1 MHIIFLK
8 KCCPRN
14 WLTFVATHNV
24 IMAATGEE
32 PVKETDK
39 SKQGILHIR
48 LDQVLLDDSQALAK
62 ELGFNLSTH
71 VRVLL
76 RKALDERKKRG

>member
-1 MHIIFLK
+1 MCVAVVNILFLHLHK
-8 KCCPRN
+8 ASTMSTPEQEAKS
-14 WLTFVATHNV
+14 
-24 IMAATGEE
+24 EE
-32 PVKETDK
+32 K

-48 LDQVLLDDSQALAK
+48 LDQKLLDDSQALAK

-76 RKALDERKKRG
+76 RKALDERKKK

>member
-1 MHIIFLK
+1 MS
-8 KCCPRN
+8 PPERE
-14 WLTFVATHNV
+14 AES
-24 IMAATGEE
+24 EE
-32 PVKETDK
+32 K

-48 LDQVLLDDSQALAK
+48 LDQKLLDDSQALAK

-76 RKALDERKKRG
+76 RKALDERKKK

>member
-1 MHIIFLK
+1 
-8 KCCPRN
+8 
-14 WLTFVATHNV
+14 
-24 IMAATGEE
+24 MAAPDGQKPTA
-32 PVKETDK
+32 TAN

-48 LDQVLLDDSQALAK
+48 LDQELLDESQALAK

-76 RKALDERKKRG
+76 RKALDERKKLSS

>member
-1 MHIIFLK
+1 
-8 KCCPRN
+8 
-14 WLTFVATHNV
+14 
-24 IMAATGEE
+24 MA
-32 PVKETDK
+32 VSKEQGAKEADK

-48 LDQVLLDDSQALAK
+48 LDQELLDDSQALAK

-76 RKALDERKKRG
+76 RKALDERRKK

>member
-1 MHIIFLK
+1 MSTPERETK
-8 KCCPRN
+8 S
-14 WLTFVATHNV
+14 
-24 IMAATGEE
+24 EE
-32 PVKETDK
+32 K

-48 LDQVLLDDSQALAK
+48 LDQKLLDDSQDLAK

-76 RKALDERKKRG
+76 RKALDERKKA

>member
-1 MHIIFLK
+1 
-8 KCCPRN
+8 
-14 WLTFVATHNV
+14 
-24 IMAATGEE
+24 MA
-32 PVKETDK
+32 VSKEQGTKEADK

-48 LDQVLLDDSQALAK
+48 LDQELLDDSQALAK

-76 RKALDERKKRG
+76 RKALDERRKK

>member
-1 MHIIFLK
+1 
-8 KCCPRN
+8 
-14 WLTFVATHNV
+14 
-24 IMAATGEE
+24 MAA
-32 PVKETDK
+32 PKEQGAKEAEK

-48 LDQVLLDDSQALAK
+48 LDQALLDDSQALAK

-76 RKALDERKKRG
+76 RQALDERRKK

>member
-1 MHIIFLK
+1 
-8 KCCPRN
+8 
-14 WLTFVATHNV
+14 
-24 IMAATGEE
+24 MAVSEE
-32 PVKETDK
+32 QRAKEADK

-48 LDQVLLDDSQALAK
+48 LDQELLDDSQALAK

-76 RKALDERKKRG
+76 RKALDERRKK